1 MNDDGPRYYGKYR
14 GVVTKTDD
22 PNKIGRIQVS
32 LETFPGW
39 KDNWCMPC
47 VPYAGKNV
55 GWFFIPE
62 IGAQVWIEFEGGN
75 PDRAIWTGC
84 FWAAGEIPPDAT
96 PSRKTL
102 RTPTCT
108 VVLDDLDGKA
118 GTLEINAT
126 TREGETVTFT
136 MTKDGIALKAKSAKI
151 TMDIDGGITVEYP
164 KSKLELTASQ
174 TEATVAS
181 TSFALTGQDATL
193 RSTSVTVDATNQL
206 ALSASSSTSMRS
218 GQFSLNASTIT
229 LAGAAIN
236 IG

>member
-1 MNDDGPRYYGKYR
+1 MNGDVRLYYGKYR

-22 PNKIGRIQVS
+22 PQKIGRIQVS
-32 LETFPGW
+32 LENFPGW

-75 PDRAIWTGC
+75 PDRGIWTGC
-84 FWAAGEIPPDAT
+84 FWAAGDIPPEAT

-126 TREGETVTFT
+126 TRDGETLTFT
-136 MTKDGIALKAKSAKI
+136 MNKDGIALKAKSAEI
-151 TMDIDGGITVEYP
+151 TMAIDGGITIAYP